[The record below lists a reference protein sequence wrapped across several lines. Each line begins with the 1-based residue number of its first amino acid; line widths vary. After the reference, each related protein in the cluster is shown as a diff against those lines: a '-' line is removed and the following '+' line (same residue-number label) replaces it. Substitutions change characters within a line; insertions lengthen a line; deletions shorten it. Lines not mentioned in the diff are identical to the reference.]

1 MQLTRGADGAAAFYK
16 KLELRQHLRAAVD
29 TIATTHLLGRKGSF
43 GKGNKV
49 EHAAEQQQGAESNAA
64 ASSVGASGGEI
75 AEAAGRDAVQSAKKT
90 PRLAD
95 MKPLPGLLAQ
105 ADHHAANSRVFP
117 VDGLLFG
124 MGTNLYSIYSDPEEE
139 STWTEFNLKE
149 AALVVSCM
157 RGRNQTRLCQYMKER
172 GAAVPVIATASNN
185 KDAAELYTA
194 GATFVEQSNFIAA
207 KNVRSLLLEESGT
220 CSITAQHSMS
230 MMMAC

>member
-1 MQLTRGADGAAAFYK
+1 MRLTRGADGAAAFYK

-29 TIATTHLLGRKGSF
+29 TIDTTHVLGRNGGF
-43 GKGNKV
+43 GNGNKV

-64 ASSVGASGGEI
+64 ASSVVASGGEI
-75 AEAAGRDAVQSAKKT
+75 AEAADGDTVQSPKKT

-105 ADHHAANSRVFP
+105 ADHQASNPRVFP
-117 VDGLLFG
+117 VDGLVFG

-139 STWTEFNLKE
+139 STWTEFNLQE

-157 RGRNQTRLCQYMKER
+157 RGRNQTLLCQYMKAR
-172 GAAVPVIATASNN
+172 GTGVPVIATADNN

-207 KNVRSLLLEESGT
+207 KNVRALLLEESGT
-220 CSITAQHSMS
+220 
-230 MMMAC
+230 